1 MTCNGRLPV
10 IALPHSTSA
19 ASTNP
24 GGISGRDRPIRTC
37 CRSEGRVEVLT
48 SGRRAGLVPALRFPQ
63 VKGSTIMRSTS
74 ARVVTA
80 MAVAA
85 VPLAF
90 PAAAWA
96 APADTDGQ
104 WTTYQ
109 ASLDPVTANHVT
121 GSGKAMIQ
129 LSGRTAKI
137 TVTASGLV
145 GGKSP
150 HAMHIHVDGGG
161 VCPKPSEAVDHN
173 GHPSIDVADAMK
185 DYGMIGT
192 SLTTSGDST
201 DKSALAV
208 DRFPAGSTVS
218 YSRTLDVSADV
229 AANLRSGKAV
239 LVVHGIDYDGNG
251 MYDDVLGASELDK
264 TLPAEATDPALC
276 GAFTASQMSS
286 MPAGAADTGDG
297 ATQSG
302 HTDDAMLAGGGA
314 AVLLGL
320 GAGGYA
326 LRRRGTA
333 GR

>member
-1 MTCNGRLPV
+1 M
-10 IALPHSTSA
+10 
-19 ASTNP
+19 
-24 GGISGRDRPIRTC
+24 
-37 CRSEGRVEVLT
+37 
-48 SGRRAGLVPALRFPQ
+48 
-63 VKGSTIMRSTS
+63 MRSTS
-74 ARVVTA
+74 GRVLAV

-85 VPLAF
+85 VPLAV
-90 PAAAWA
+90 PAAGWA
-96 APADTDGQ
+96 AAPGDTEVA

-121 GSGKAMIQ
+121 GQGKAMVQ
-129 LSGRTAKI
+129 LSGNTAKI

-173 GHPSIDVADAMK
+173 GHPSINVADAMK

-192 SLTTSGDST
+192 SLTTSGDTT

-218 YSRTLDVSADV
+218 YHRTVEVSDGV
-229 AANLRSGKAV
+229 AANLKSGKAV
-239 LVVHGIDYDGNG
+239 LVVHGIDYNGNG
-251 MYDDVLGASELDK
+251 MYDSVLGASELDK
-264 TLPAEATDPALC
+264 SLPAEATDPALC

-286 MPAGAADTGDG
+286 MPSGGADTGDG
-297 ATQSG
+297 ATQAGRSG
-302 HTDDAMLAGGGA
+302 TGMVAGGSA
-314 AVLLGL
+314 AVLVGL
-320 GAGGYA
+320 GAGGFA